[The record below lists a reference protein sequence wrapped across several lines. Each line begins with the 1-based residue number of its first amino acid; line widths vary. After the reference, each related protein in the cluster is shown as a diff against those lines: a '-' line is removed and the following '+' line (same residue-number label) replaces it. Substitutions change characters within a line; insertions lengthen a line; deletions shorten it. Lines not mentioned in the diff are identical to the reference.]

1 MFAAEKKVI
10 LASASPRRR
19 QFFTDLGISFS
30 ILVSGFEEKHIPGE
44 RPEEYVERN
53 ARQKAVSACQL
64 CSSVEREGVV
74 VGADTIV
81 VSPEGHILE
90 KPRDVEDAYRMLR
103 LLSGRKHRVLSGF
116 AIIDASSTR
125 VLHSAVVQTAVSFR
139 RIEEAEIR
147 AYVATGEPLDKA
159 GGYGIQ
165 GRAAVFVDTV
175 EGSYTNVVGLPL
187 CEIVDALKVHA
198 GLRLFSHR

>member
-1 MFAAEKKVI
+1 MFSAEKKVI

-30 ILVSGFEEKHIPGE
+30 ILVSGFEEKHLPGE

-53 ARQKAVSACQL
+53 ACQKGIAATQL
-64 CSSVEREGVV
+64 CSPVEREGVV

-90 KPRDVEDAYRMLR
+90 KPRDAEDACRMLR
-103 LLSGRKHRVLSGF
+103 MLSARKHRVLSGF
-116 AIIDASSTR
+116 ALIDALTLR
-125 VLHSAVVQTAVSFR
+125 VLHSQVVTTQVSFR
-139 RIEEAEIR
+139 RLEEAEIR

-159 GGYGIQ
+159 GAYGIQ
-165 GRAAVFVDTV
+165 GRAAVFVDSV

-187 CEIVDALKVHA
+187 CEVVDALKAHA
-198 GLRLFSHR
+198 GLRLFSAR